1 MLAENIAFGILAA
14 ASIVS
19 ALRLVTTKNVV
30 HAALYLVVVL
40 SSVGAIYVLLL
51 AEFVAIAQILVYV
64 GAVVV
69 LFLFGIML
77 TRAQIGRTELDND
90 QRGVGLVVALLLLGV
105 MSFAL
110 VDFFEDEK
118 LPEMEGVSAA
128 TITAE
133 RGSRAVGDAIFS
145 DFLVPFEAVSIL
157 LLAALVGAIVIA
169 RRD

>member
-1 MLAENIAFGILAA
+1 MLEENIAFGVLAA
-14 ASIVS
+14 ASVLA

-40 SSVGAIYVLLL
+40 SSVGALYVLLF
-51 AEFVAIAQILVYV
+51 AEFVAVAQILVYV

-77 TRAQIGRTELDND
+77 TRARIGHSTDLESD
-90 QRGVGLVVALLLLGV
+90 QRWIGGVVALMLLGV
-105 MSFAL
+105 LTFSL

-118 LPEMEGVSAA
+118 LPELSQTSEQ
-128 TITAE
+128 ITAE
-133 RGSRAVGDAIFS
+133 RGTKAVGDSVFS
-145 DFLVPFEAVSIL
+145 DYIVPFEAVSIL
-157 LLAALVGAIVIA
+157 LLAALVGAIVLA